1 MLKQKKTKLSK
12 TELSICKQIS
22 PSLKKNG
29 LFFVGI
35 DIIDNKLTEIN
46 VTSPTGITQINH
58 MDKVSIQETLWKQIE
73 KKQGSRQNLS
83 HFFFS

>member
-12 TELSICKQIS
+12 TELSICKKIS
-22 PSLKKNG
+22 PSLKRNG

-73 KKQGSRQNLS
+73 KKTRFKAKS
-83 HFFFS
+83 